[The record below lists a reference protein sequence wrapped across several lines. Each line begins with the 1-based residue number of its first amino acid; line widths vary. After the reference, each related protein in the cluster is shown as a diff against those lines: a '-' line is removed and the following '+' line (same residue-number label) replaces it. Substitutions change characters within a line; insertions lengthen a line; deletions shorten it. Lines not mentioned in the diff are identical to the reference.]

1 LCNHHSI
8 FSIGFFKG
16 LSASY
21 IGCFEGAIQ
30 WIVYEKLK
38 KTLELGKKDKEHI
51 TPAEY
56 ARASSAAKFV
66 AILATYPHEVVRT
79 RLRQQGSR
87 YSGFTN
93 ALKIIAKEEG
103 IKGLYGG
110 LFLHL
115 ARSVPNAA
123 IMFVS
128 FELVSNYLQNKIDNG
143 LPILPSISIPKI
155 SIR

>member
-1 LCNHHSI
+1 
-8 FSIGFFKG
+8 
-16 LSASY
+16 
-21 IGCFEGAIQ
+21 
-30 WIVYEKLK
+30 
-38 KTLELGKKDKEHI
+38 
-51 TPAEY
+51 
-56 ARASSAAKFV
+56 
-66 AILATYPHEVVRT
+66 VRT

-128 FELVSNYLQNKIDNG
+128 FELVSGYLQNKIDNG
-143 LPILPSISIPKI
+143 LPILPTISVPKI
-155 SIR
+155 RI